1 MSPRDI
7 DVLVVDDQPDAA
19 DSLCM
24 VLELDGYAAQAVYS
38 AEKAL
43 AVLEHTRPL
52 CVLFDISMPGM
63 DGLDLVKR
71 LRERFKSD
79 LVLVALTG
87 ADNTNPRVAETFDM
101 VDHHLIKPLN
111 PKELATL
118 FPPC

>member
-1 MSPRDI
+1 MKGSDI

-38 AEKAL
+38 AEDAL
-43 AVLEHTRPL
+43 AAIEHARPL

-71 LRERFKSD
+71 LRERFKND

-87 ADNTNPRVAETFDM
+87 ADKTDPRVAATFDM

-111 PKELATL
+111 AKELAKL